1 VVKEKFGVSLDVPEF
16 RNNGKWSVRMR
27 NTFLSQGATWDSS
40 IEKRVKRVVADTITP
55 DVDHVLNPHKR
66 GSIDS
71 LVTAVEKK

>member
-1 VVKEKFGVSLDVPEF
+1 
-16 RNNGKWSVRMR
+16 MR